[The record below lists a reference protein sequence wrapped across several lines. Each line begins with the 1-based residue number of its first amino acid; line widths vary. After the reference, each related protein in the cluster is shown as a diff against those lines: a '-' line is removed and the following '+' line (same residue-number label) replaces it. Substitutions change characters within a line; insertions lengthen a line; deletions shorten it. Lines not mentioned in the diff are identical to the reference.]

1 MVRTALT
8 IAVVVLETV
17 VLGVVVM
24 TIGLV
29 LPRRWCFDPCFHV
42 WSRVI
47 LLVAGVRLTVEGAE
61 GFEPNGAYFFVGNHQ
76 SLLDIPII
84 CVVAR
89 GHVRF
94 MAKKSLF
101 RIPGWGWIL
110 RSHGIVPIDRS
121 SPRRAKESI
130 DAMLSRLAD
139 RPTSM
144 ILFPEGTR
152 TKDGSLGALKR
163 GAVQVCMRAAMPILP
178 FVIDGSFGVHR
189 RGSRRIRAGRV
200 RVALGKPITPDQFE
214 SMNVEAMSKRLR
226 GQMTQMLEAPEK
238 AVGEKHDTANA
249 TIA

>member
-8 IAVVVLETV
+8 IAVIALETV
-17 VLGVVVM
+17 VMGVVVL

-29 LPRRWCFDPCFHV
+29 LPRRWCFDPFFHV
-42 WSRVI
+42 WSRAI
-47 LLVAGVRLTVEGAE
+47 LLAAGVRLTVERAE
-61 GFEPNGAYFFVGNHQ
+61 GFEPDSAYFFVGNHQ

-101 RIPGWGWIL
+101 RIPGFGWIL
-110 RSHGIVPIDRS
+110 RSHGFVCIDRS
-121 SPRRAKESI
+121 SPRRAKESL
-130 DAMLSRLAD
+130 DAMLGRLAD
-139 RPTSM
+139 RPISM

-152 TKDGSLGALKR
+152 TADGSLGALKR

-189 RGSRRIRAGRV
+189 RGSRRIHAGHV

-214 SMNVEAMSKRLR
+214 SMNAEAMSKRLR
-226 GQMTQMLEAPEK
+226 GQMTQMLDAPK
-238 AVGEKHDTANA
+238 TAVSDQHDTANA